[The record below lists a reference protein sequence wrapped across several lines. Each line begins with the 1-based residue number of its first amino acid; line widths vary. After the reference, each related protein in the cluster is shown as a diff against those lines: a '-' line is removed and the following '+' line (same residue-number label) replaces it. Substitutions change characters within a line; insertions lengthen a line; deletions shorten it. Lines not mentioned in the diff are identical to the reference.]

1 MGQID
6 NQICPEVSPSGN
18 SLTPTAVQF
27 GSIVGSTQLNYAR
40 RTQVT
45 VKFIF

>member
-1 MGQID
+1 
-6 NQICPEVSPSGN
+6 
-18 SLTPTAVQF
+18 VQF

>member
-1 MGQID
+1 
-6 NQICPEVSPSGN
+6 
-18 SLTPTAVQF
+18 VQF
-27 GSIVGSTQLNYAR
+27 GSIVSSTQLNYAR